1 MPSIAVIG
9 ASANRLKF
17 GNKCVRAYLTQGWTV
32 HPVNPRGGEIEG
44 LPVTRSI
51 AELPGSVDRVAWYLP
66 AEVGIGVLE
75 ELTSLEHTEFFV
87 NPGADPPA
95 IIDRARE
102 LGLSPLQDCAIVAV
116 GGDPSTL

>member
-9 ASANRLKF
+9 ASANRHKF
-17 GNKCVRAYLTQGWTV
+17 GNKCVRAYLNRGWTV
-32 HPVNPRGGEIEG
+32 HPVNPRGGEIED
-44 LPVTRSI
+44 LPVMRSI
-51 AELPGSVDRVAWYLP
+51 AELPNSVDRVAWYLP
-66 AEVGIGVLE
+66 AEVGIEVLE
-75 ELTSLEHTEFFV
+75 ELKSLEYTEFFV
-87 NPGADPPA
+87 NPGADSPA